1 MPQLYNYASFDWG
14 GASSEHHLTSYWKHD
29 LQQHPTV
36 YQNLAEK
43 LGPNH
48 PMAKLMQKELTKE
61 VEEPASK
68 RPRTSAASFWQATA
82 KSFQK
87 ALNEVVQHAEQ
98 LTDERLTA
106 AAAAFPGEAS
116 TAAAS
121 SIEEASGRV
130 DGSPASLQSGEG
142 NLPLHWK
149 LHLAHHLGSF
159 NP

>member
-14 GASSEHHLTSYWKHD
+14 GASSEHHLTSYWKRD
-29 LQQHPTV
+29 LQQHRTV

-48 PMAKLMQKELTKE
+48 PMATLMQKELTKE

-68 RPRTSAASFWQATA
+68 KPRTTTANFWQATA

-87 ALNEVVQHAEQ
+87 ALCEVVQHAEQ
-98 LTDERLTA
+98 LTDGETA
-106 AAAAFPGEAS
+106 AAFQGDAD

-121 SIEEASGRV
+121 STEEASGRV
-130 DGSPASLQSGEG
+130 DGSLASLQSGAG

-149 LHLAHHLGSF
+149 LHLAHQLGSF